1 MPRFLVENYQMLGA
15 SVSNLIITFLL
26 LIFLVIPFIIQYK
39 KVYKTGFSEL
49 ITDK

>member
-15 SVSNLIITFLL
+15 SISNLVITFLL
-26 LIFLVIPFIIQYK
+26 LIFLVIPFIIQYNKACK
-39 KVYKTGFSEL
+39 KGFSEL